1 MAEEFLAQLRYVRR
15 GVLEKGDQRCFI
27 CMEDYGT
34 TPSEN
39 GTIER
44 AVILP
49 CNHIMGSEC
58 ISTWLSPRAQ
68 GGAGNN
74 TCPVCRHV
82 LFRRVQRPPIPQ
94 PNDAEHMRIH
104 TVLVNRC
111 VGLSAQL
118 GLNHMPEI
126 AGMARWIAN
135 HIHDIFAFEMIEREN
150 DDRFV
155 RSVAAASI
163 YMASHLLGDGRSL
176 EMIESCALSGDD
188 PIRSAYALLYL
199 HRYDIINT
207 QLLARVGMGLGSIG
221 DVLPP
226 ALP

>member
-1 MAEEFLAQLRYVRR
+1 MLA
-15 GVLEKGDQRCFI
+15 
-27 CMEDYGT
+27 
-34 TPSEN
+34 
-39 GTIER
+39 
-44 AVILP
+44 
-49 CNHIMGSEC
+49 
-58 ISTWLSPRAQ
+58 
-68 GGAGNN
+68 
-74 TCPVCRHV
+74 
-82 LFRRVQRPPIPQ
+82 
-94 PNDAEHMRIH
+94 
-104 TVLVNRC
+104 NRC

-126 AGMARWIAN
+126 AGMARWMAN
-135 HIHDIFAFEMIEREN
+135 QIHDIFAFERIEREN
-150 DDRFV
+150 DDRLV

-188 PIRSAYALLYL
+188 PIRGAYAVLYL